1 VLVALFPSRFL
12 SLERNKVKKDADIE
26 TLGMMSAG
34 SLEKSKMEWVKKEEE
49 LKMEKAITMLP
60 GNPPIKHD
68 NPSMF
73 CFPCKIDKTC

>member
-1 VLVALFPSRFL
+1 MLVALFPSRFL

-49 LKMEKAITMLP
+49 LKVEKIIVVLP
-60 GNPPIKHD
+60 GNLPIKHND
-68 NPSMF
+68 YV
-73 CFPCKIDKTC
+73 CFAYLVK